1 MTYQSNPTE
10 TEFPMATALPSAIV
24 NPESATPLSGD
35 DAAMVRETV
44 TRIYLA
50 EDARDVSALKALVT
64 EDFVQQHSVY
74 GTLSGGD
81 TFAAWVADN
90 PAAFDRFRHMSMNTV
105 TRALGDKAA
114 EAVSYILVLEL
125 FPKPGEENAA
135 LPRILAHAVVRDRLA
150 KANGRWRIAHRVY
163 DQFAVP
169 ADIVPDRQSQIDLAR
184 SIVPATATNH
194 KPGDVKSPSLAFS
207 LPEQPA
213 PTVST

>member
-1 MTYQSNPTE
+1 MTYQPHLDLTD
-10 TEFPMATALPSAIV
+10 FPMATALPSAIV
-24 NPESATPLSGD
+24 NPESARPLSGE
-35 DAAMVRETV
+35 DAATVRETV

-64 EDFVQQHSVY
+64 DDFVQEHSVY

-81 TFAAWVADN
+81 AFAGWVADN

-105 TRALGDKAA
+105 TRASGDDGA

-135 LPRILAHAVVRDRLA
+135 LPRILAHAVVRDRLV

-169 ADIVPDRQSQIDLAR
+169 ADIVPDRKAQLEVAR
-184 SIVPATATNH
+184 TIAFTNH
-194 KPGDVKSPSLAFS
+194 KSGGK
-207 LPEQPA
+207 Q
-213 PTVST
+213 